1 MIEALNVHYSYPNK
15 VEALKGVSLTIK
27 DGEFVAI
34 MGQNGAGKSTFVKHF
49 NGLLKPSVGTVKVN
63 NVETTKTSVATLAR
77 NVGFVF
83 QNPDHQ
89 LFSETVEDEVAFA
102 LKNFGFEKEV
112 IEKRIDWALNL
123 LSLTQY
129 RKTSP
134 FLLSGGERKR
144 VALASVLAWDPET
157 LVLDEPTIGQDH
169 EQKEKLRQF
178 ILQMQTQGKTV
189 VAVTHDVEFVA
200 ECNPRVVLMK
210 EGKIVAD
217 GMGNDIL
224 TDPVLLEQASIVL
237 PQIAQVFTKLSALG
251 LPKNIID
258 IYEAKEIILKAK
270 ERRGAMSV
278 FDGLRFRKVYS
289 PIHNLDPRIKFVYV
303 IAVFVV
309 AILFSQIIPLLILFV
324 MQIPF
329 VLLARVQRQ
338 WLRSLRGAAFLAAF
352 IFIINVATTFFTT
365 GYHLTAAA
373 IESAAAS
380 DPALRRACRI
390 FQRFLS

>member
-1 MIEALNVHYSYPNK
+1 VIEAVDVHYSYPNK

-49 NGLLKPSVGTVKVN
+49 NGLLKPTVGTVKVN
-63 NVETTKTSVATLAR
+63 GIETTKTSVATLAR

-89 LFSETVEDEVAFA
+89 LFSETVEDEIAFA
-102 LKNFGFEKEV
+102 LKNFGFEQEV
-112 IEKRIDWALNL
+112 IEKRITWALEL

-144 VALASVLAWDPET
+144 VALASVLAWDPAT
-157 LVLDEPTIGQDH
+157 LILDEPTIGQDH
-169 EQKEKLRQF
+169 EQKERLRQF

-200 ECNPRVVLMK
+200 ECNPRVILMK
-210 EGKIVAD
+210 EGKTVAD

-224 TDPVLLEQASIVL
+224 TDAALLELSSIVL
-237 PQIAQVFTKLSALG
+237 PQIAQVFTKLSSLG

-258 IYEAKEIILKAK
+258 IYEAKQIILKAK
-270 ERRGAMSV
+270 ES
-278 FDGLRFRKVYS
+278 KQQ
-289 PIHNLDPRIKFVYV
+289 P
-303 IAVFVV
+303 
-309 AILFSQIIPLLILFV
+309 
-324 MQIPF
+324 
-329 VLLARVQRQ
+329 
-338 WLRSLRGAAFLAAF
+338 
-352 IFIINVATTFFTT
+352 
-365 GYHLTAAA
+365 
-373 IESAAAS
+373 
-380 DPALRRACRI
+380 
-390 FQRFLS
+390 